1 MKIKKTI
8 SLLILAGM
16 LTASL
21 ASCVVQSDNPN
32 LPTGNEQTYQQF
44 TTNSGG
50 IPPIPTNDPAQVT
63 YTPVDEVVYIT
74 TKNAV
79 LKLVANTAENIQLGQ
94 LTELHR
100 IGKSSSWSKVEYQ
113 GQQYYIASSL
123 LTTDDLQEKT
133 FVACDKLLYV
143 NIGSV
148 NIRLYPSAENSYSLI
163 LGSREKGDPVKVIGE
178 NGTWSKVQ
186 WTEEETA
193 KTGFIKSEFLSA
205 TPVGSADDFDQYF
218 VALESP
224 VTMYVSTP
232 TANIRVKPYAD
243 ERGSL
248 AVVEGLPKGTAVTV
262 VARGTVEDVA
272 WSMVQWMEGSV
283 AKAYYIA
290 SSCLDV
296 TAGEKATLEQILGAY
311 PELEKFEAPQR
322 LYIGV
327 NNAYGRSGPTRVKVD
342 GKDNAIKML
351 YKKDPVVAVAV
362 GKIAGQDPD
371 GKAEEITWCLIQD
384 EEIGFYFVAY
394 SNLTRNE
401 DGTMSP
407 PVLSLEQLLT
417 MYGFEK
423 TSAAI
428 SMTAKEEISLFTT
441 PDGASAGTIA
451 KGTVVSVV
459 AKGETGTIVKN
470 KWYIAEYNSSYYFF
484 IQSDLELN

>member
-1 MKIKKTI
+1 MKIKKTL

-21 ASCVVQSDNPN
+21 ASCVVQSDNPD

-50 IPPIPTNDPAQVT
+50 IPSIPTNDPAQVT
-63 YTPVDEVVYIT
+63 YTPVDETVYIT

-94 LTELHR
+94 LTELRR

-143 NIGSV
+143 NTGSV
-148 NIRLYPSAENSYSLI
+148 NIRLYPSAENNYSLI
-163 LGSREKGDPVKVIGE
+163 LGSRTKGDSVKVIAE

-186 WTEEETA
+186 WTEEETT
-193 KTGFIKSEFLSA
+193 KTGFIKSEYLSD
-205 TPVGSADDFDQYF
+205 TPVGSSEDFEKNF

-248 AVVEGLPKGTAVTV
+248 AVADGLPKGTAVKV
-262 VARGTVEDVA
+262 VARGTVEDIA

-296 TAGEKATLEQILGAY
+296 TAGEKASLEQILGAY
-311 PELEKFEAPQR
+311 PELEKFETAQN

-327 NNAYGRSGPTRVKVD
+327 DNAYGRSGPTRVKVD
-342 GKDNAIKML
+342 GKDNVIKLL
-351 YKKDPVVAVAV
+351 YKKDPVTAVAV
-362 GKIAGQDPD
+362 GKIAGQDPE
-371 GKAEEITWCLIQD
+371 GKVEEVTWCLIQD
-384 EEIGFYFVAY
+384 NELGYYFVAY
-394 SNLTRNE
+394 SNLTRNA
-401 DGTMSP
+401 DGTVSP
-407 PVLSLEQLLT
+407 PVLSLDQLVT

-423 TSAAI
+423 TSSAI
-428 SMTAKEEISLFTT
+428 SMKAKGDATIFTT
-441 PDGASAGTIA
+441 PDGSSAGTIA
-451 KGTVVSVV
+451 KGTVVTVV
-459 AKGETGTIVKN
+459 AQGQTGSIVKN
-470 KWYIAEYNSSYYFF
+470 EWYMAEYNGSYSFL
-484 IQSDLELN
+484 IRADLELN